1 MTIKQQINLGTI
13 QKLFHLHMA
22 VFILFNS
29 ATLNFTLSPLL
40 YYSLKIR
47 NYEMREKKTF
57 CICDC
62 LSVSCGKGWYQ
73 GW

>member
-1 MTIKQQINLGTI
+1 MTIKQQINLGAI
-13 QKLFHLHMA
+13 QKLFSA

-29 ATLNFTLSPLL
+29 GTLNFTLSPFLC
-40 YYSLKIR
+40 YSLKKWD
-47 NYEMREKKTF
+47 YEMREKKTF

-62 LSVSCGKGWYQ
+62 LSVSSGKGWYQ